1 MPENVS
7 IQRKIHGMD
16 DSLIDHWFNW
26 ALGRGVAVQH
36 RSSTIRAV
44 LDYAYDKLER
54 LRVELPHDAFIV
66 QASRRL
72 PALPPDLEL
81 HAGSTKVL
89 NIVLSNDTAERY
101 AEWHRQIG
109 IVESARGA
117 GWPVGKASKAT
128 AWLLR
133 YGLRAMFHEPAEM
146 ARAIF
151 VIQAQSDATSIKR
164 GRPKTK

>member
-1 MPENVS
+1 VPDNVS

-16 DSLIDHWFNW
+16 DSLIDHWFDW
-26 ALGRGVAVQH
+26 ALGRSVSVQH
-36 RSSTIRAV
+36 RSTIVRAV

-54 LRVELPHDAFIV
+54 LRVELPHEAFIM

-72 PALPPDLEL
+72 PALPPELEL

-89 NIVLSNDTAERY
+89 RIVISNESAQKY
-101 AEWHRQIG
+101 AEWHKQIG
-109 IVESARGA
+109 IAESVRGS
-117 GWPVGKASKAT
+117 GWPVGRASKAT

-151 VIQAQSDATSIKR
+151 VIQTQSDAISIKR
-164 GRPKTK
+164 GRPKS